1 MRQKKT
7 RAWLFAVIA
16 GVTLLIL
23 AGVIAST
30 RAQTTQVVA
39 GSVNDRIVARAV
51 VVAEGGIAEVRA
63 RTDGRVLRVLVRE
76 GDTVEVGQLLA
87 EIEGEALEAELARV
101 EAERSAAAASVKSM
115 AEGARV
121 EERLALEAEVRA
133 ARKDLELAE
142 DRAARLKKLREIGG
156 GTEVDEKEA
165 VHAVDVTKARLE
177 AAEARLKLAKA
188 GGRTTD
194 VRALEARV
202 AAAEAAIAAA
212 KTGLASTR
220 LTAPIAGVVLARR
233 ADPGDTLTMG
243 SASTSPPLF
252 EIADTSHTEVRV
264 EVEEA
269 DAMRVAAGVPVT
281 LTMPGGGN
289 VVAKGRVARIGAR
302 LERRTIGVEDARV
315 RADAQ
320 VRAVWVEGATAAG
333 LPIGQRMEAVLELS
347 PRQVQAMVPRSA
359 VRVRD
364 GRAVVEVPWGPL
376 TRNVPVKLG
385 AADDQNV
392 ELFGVEVGTKVVV
405 SR

>member
-7 RAWLFAVIA
+7 RAWLFAVLT
-16 GVTLLIL
+16 GVMLLIL

-87 EIEGEALEAELARV
+87 EIEGEALAAELARV
-101 EAERSAAAASVKSM
+101 EAERSAAAASAKSM
-115 AEGARV
+115 AEGARL

-177 AAEARLKLAKA
+177 AAEARLKLAKS
-188 GGRTTD
+188 GGKSTD

-202 AAAEAAIAAA
+202 VAAEAAIAAA
-212 KTGLASTR
+212 KTGLASAR
-220 LTAPIAGVVLARR
+220 IKSPIAGVVLARR
-233 ADPGDTLTMG
+233 ADPGDTISMAA
-243 SASTSPPLF
+243 ASTSLPLF
-252 EIADTSHTEVRV
+252 EIADTEHTEVRV
-264 EVEEA
+264 EVEEP
-269 DAMRVAAGVPVT
+269 DAMRVAVGVPVT
-281 LTMPGGGN
+281 LTMPGGGE
-289 VVAKGRVARIGAR
+289 VIAKGKIDRIGAR

-320 VRAVWVEGATAAG
+320 VRAVWVEGAAAG

-347 PRQVQAMVPRSA
+347 PRPVQAMVPRSA

>member
-1 MRQKKT
+1 M
-7 RAWLFAVIA
+7 
-16 GVTLLIL
+16 LLIL

-87 EIEGEALEAELARV
+87 EIEGEALAAELARV
-101 EAERSAAAASVKSM
+101 EAERSAAAASAKSM
-115 AEGARV
+115 AEGARL

-220 LTAPIAGVVLARR
+220 ITAPIAGVVLARR

-320 VRAVWVEGATAAG
+320 VRAVWVEGAAAG

-347 PRQVQAMVPRSA
+347 PRPVQAMVPRSA

>member
-7 RAWLFAVIA
+7 RAWLFAVLT
-16 GVTLLIL
+16 GVMLLIL

-87 EIEGEALEAELARV
+87 EIEGEALAAELARV
-101 EAERSAAAASVKSM
+101 EAERSAAAASAKSM
-115 AEGARV
+115 AEGARL

-220 LTAPIAGVVLARR
+220 ITAPIAGVVLARR

-320 VRAVWVEGATAAG
+320 VRAVWVEGAAAG

-347 PRQVQAMVPRSA
+347 PRPVQAMVPRSA